1 MLLLYYAF
9 TYKRYKYTLMKIL
22 INVFVLLAV
31 IYINEGAINTNMGL
45 QAKVID
51 FEPADGS
58 GCSLSSSITYNPDI
72 EEEVLDE
79 IISTK
84 NEYVNTEICIECM
97 KLISQNTVI
106 NEFYSDALKYL
117 EKTIMKGTFLNF
129 VAEYINPDFYDD
141 SLLRRLV
148 ADKSRIFVFY
158 SNNYNPKVM
167 DCAENNKA
175 YYTPNAQAIQNKVK
189 DAYKNNN

>member
-1 MLLLYYAF
+1 MKMLLLYYAF
-9 TYKRYKYTLMKIL
+9 TYKRYKYTLIKIL

-97 KLISQNTVI
+97 KLISQNTLI
-106 NEFYSDALKYL
+106 N
-117 EKTIMKGTFLNF
+117 
-129 VAEYINPDFYDD
+129 
-141 SLLRRLV
+141 
-148 ADKSRIFVFY
+148 
-158 SNNYNPKVM
+158 
-167 DCAENNKA
+167 
-175 YYTPNAQAIQNKVK
+175 
-189 DAYKNNN
+189 